1 VIEEVR
7 WKFVA
12 SISVIAMAVSLVSG
26 GLSGIGFG
34 VIVLRAFIGG
44 LLFAVLAVALN
55 LAVVRFFPEILETEK
70 PSDGEHD
77 APGGRVDITVPAEA
91 PVLNDEYDELS
102 DRRQGEESGLSDVND
117 DVADAEPVDEQID
130 RTTVNMDDL
139 DRFSGTFSDV
149 DDEQET
155 KGRRSN
161 GSGGGQDPEELAQAI
176 QTVIKRDEK
185 G

>member
-1 VIEEVR
+1 MIEEVR

-12 SISVIAMAVSLVSG
+12 SVSIIAMAVSLVSG
-26 GLSGIGFG
+26 GLSGISFG
-34 VIVLRAFIGG
+34 VIVLRALIGG
-44 LLFAVLAVALN
+44 LLFGVLAVGLN
-55 LAVVRFFPEILETEK
+55 LVIVKLFPEILDTEK
-70 PSDGEHD
+70 VSDVEPD
-77 APGGRVDITVPAEA
+77 APGGRVDITMPAETA
-91 PVLNDEYDELS
+91 ALNGEYDDIS
-102 DRRQGEESGLSDVND
+102 VRSVGDESGPSDVND
-117 DVADAEPVDEQID
+117 YVADAEPVDEQNE
-130 RTTVNMDDL
+130 RATVNTDDL

-149 DDEQET
+149 DDEMET